1 MTGAAGG
8 PAGAPG
14 GGTGRGR
21 RAAASPAA
29 DVLLVGIARLAT
41 PDGPGPHR
49 AAAQGRL
56 RTVDAAAVAIACGR
70 VTWVGPAAAWRG
82 DAARTVDLGGRAV
95 VPGLVDPHTHLLWA
109 GDRYDDLEARHAGAT
124 YEEILAA
131 GGGIRRTMR
140 ATAAAD
146 RASLVRSARA
156 RLAGLVAGGAT
167 TVEVKSGYG
176 GTVAAELASLEA
188 IAELASHARARV
200 VPTLLVHVP
209 DPDDREGGVRAV
221 VDELLPEVA
230 RRGLARR
237 ADVFV
242 EAGAFTVAEA
252 ERVLRAA
259 LALGFEVALHA
270 DQFRA
275 IGGSELAVRL
285 GARSVDHLEAAGPAQ
300 VTALAGGETVATLL
314 PGASLE
320 LGGAHAPGRA
330 LVDAGVPVAVGSDLN
345 PGSSPVYATALAAA
359 LAVRLCGLRPAE
371 ALVAAT
377 ANAAAAL
384 GLRDAGWL
392 GPGAR
397 GDLLVLPDPDPRAIV
412 AGLGGPGPVEA
423 WIGGRPSTP
432 AEAAGLAGSG

>member
-1 MTGAAGG
+1 MSHPWDGAAGLE
-8 PAGAPG
+8 
-14 GGTGRGR
+14 
-21 RAAASPAA
+21 A
-29 DVLLVGIARLAT
+29 DLLLVGIADLAT
-41 PDGPGPHR
+41 PEGPGPHR
-49 AAAQGRL
+49 GPAQGRL
-56 RTVDAAAVAIACGR
+56 RRVADAAVAIVCGR
-70 VTWVGPAAAWRG
+70 VAWLGPAAAWRG
-82 DAARTVDLGGRAV
+82 RAARTVDLGGRAV
-95 VPGLVDPHTHLLWA
+95 VPGLIDPHTHLLWA
-109 GDRYDDLEARHAGAT
+109 GDRYDDLEARHAGAS

-131 GGGIRRTMR
+131 GGGIRHTMR
-140 ATAAAD
+140 ATSAAD
-146 RASLVRSARA
+146 RATLVRTARA
-156 RLAGLVAGGAT
+156 RVAGLVASGAT

-176 GTVAAELASLEA
+176 GTVAAEIASLEA

-209 DPDDREGGVRAV
+209 DPDDREGHLRRV
-221 VDELLPEVA
+221 VDELLPEAA

-237 ADVFV
+237 VDVFV
-242 EAGAFTVAEA
+242 ETEAFTVEEA

-259 LALGFEVALHA
+259 LASGFDVVLHA
-270 DQFRA
+270 DQFHA

-300 VTALAGGETVATLL
+300 VAALACGGTIATLL

-320 LGGAHAPGRA
+320 LGSAHAPGRA
-330 LVDAGVPVAVGSDLN
+330 LIDAGVPVAVGSDLN

-384 GLRDAGWL
+384 GLGDAGWL

-412 AGLGGPGPVEA
+412 AGLGGPGPVEV
-423 WIGGRPSTP
+423 WIAGRPVAQ
-432 AEAAGLAGSG
+432 AEAAGPEGSG